1 MLYEACL
8 FDPKQPPESKRTG
21 HIMAKI
27 EAENLFKVFG
37 PRNKIQEATDMA
49 RNGTSRDEIIEKTGC
64 TVAVND
70 VTFTVD
76 GPEIFVIMGLSGS
89 GKSTLLRCINRLIE
103 PTAGTVTIDDEKV
116 LEMDEKAVLKLR
128 EKKLAMVFQHFG
140 LLSHKTVLENAAF
153 GLELR
158 RVHKEEREIKAK
170 ETLELVGL
178 AEYADAQV
186 SELSGGMQQRVGLAR
201 ALATE
206 AEVLLMDE
214 AFSALDPLIRTEM
227 QTEFLELQEKMPK
240 TILFITHDLSEALM
254 LGDRIAIMKD
264 GAVVQIGGPE
274 EIVLNPE
281 NDYVQSF
288 VENVD
293 RSRVLTVAT
302 AAGDKQPAVQR
313 DDPVKKAVETME
325 ELELPF
331 VFVLDDGRPDGFVR
345 LRDAEKEADTDN
357 PQLNN
362 IIQPAPEAVK
372 SDEHLIAVLTRATE
386 VQAPLPVVDDDG
398 RLQGVVTR
406 DMLLQAIAG
415 GAK

>member
-1 MLYEACL
+1 
-8 FDPKQPPESKRTG
+8 
-21 HIMAKI
+21 MAKI

-325 ELELPF
+325 ELELTF

>member
-1 MLYEACL
+1 
-8 FDPKQPPESKRTG
+8 
-21 HIMAKI
+21 MAKI
-27 EAENLFKVFG
+27 EAENLFKIFG
-37 PRNKIQEATDMA
+37 PRKGVERAMDLA
-49 RNGTSRDEIIEKTGC
+49 RDGKNREEIIEQTGC
-64 TVAVND
+64 TIAVND

-103 PTAGTVTIDDEKV
+103 PTAGKVTIDEENV
-116 LEMDEKAVLKLR
+116 LEMDQKSILKLR

-140 LLSHKTVLENAAF
+140 LLTHKTVLENAAF

-158 RVHKEEREIKAK
+158 RVHKEKREIKAR

-186 SELSGGMQQRVGLAR
+186 DELSGGMRQRVGLAR

-206 AEVLLMDE
+206 ADVLLMDE

-274 EIVLNPE
+274 EIVLHPE
-281 NDYVQSF
+281 DDYVRSF

-293 RSRVLTVAT
+293 RSRVLTVST
-302 AAGDKQPAVQR
+302 AAGEKQPAISR
-313 DDPVKKAVETME
+313 KESVKKAVATME
-325 ELELPF
+325 ELDVPF
-331 VFVLDDGRPDGFVR
+331 LFVLDDGRPEGFVR
-345 LRDAEKEADTDN
+345 LRDAEKEADGSD
-357 PQLNN
+357 PKLEN
-362 IIQPAPEAVK
+362 IIQPAPDAVK
-372 SDEHLIAVLTRATE
+372 GNEHLIAVLTRATE
-386 VQAPLPVVDDDG
+386 VRAPLPVVDDDG
-398 RLQGVVTR
+398 RLRGVVTR
-406 DMLLQAIAG
+406 DMLLRAIAG
-415 GAK
+415 GEP

>member
-1 MLYEACL
+1 MLYEVCL

-49 RNGTSRDEIIEKTGC
+49 RDGESRDEIIEKTGC

-158 RVHKEEREIKAK
+158 RVHKEEREVKAK

-345 LRDAEKEADTDN
+345 LRDAEKEADKDN
-357 PQLNN
+357 PQLSN

>member
-1 MLYEACL
+1 
-8 FDPKQPPESKRTG
+8 
-21 HIMAKI
+21 MATI
-27 EAENLFKVFG
+27 EAENLFKIFG
-37 PRNKIQEATDMA
+37 PKHHIDDALNMA
-49 RNGTSRDEIIEKTGC
+49 RDGTSRDDIIEKTGC

-70 VTFTVD
+70 VTFKVD

-103 PTAGTVTIDDEKV
+103 PTAGNVAIDDENV
-116 LEMDEKAVLKLR
+116 LEMDPKAVLKLR

-140 LLSHKTVLENAAF
+140 LLTHKTVLENTAF

-158 RVHKEEREIKAK
+158 RVHKEEREMKAR
-170 ETLELVGL
+170 ETLEMVGL
-178 AEYADAQV
+178 AEYANAEV
-186 SELSGGMQQRVGLAR
+186 NELSGGMQQRVGLAR

-206 AEVLLMDE
+206 ADVLLMDE

-281 NDYVQSF
+281 NDYVKSF

-302 AAGDKQPAVQR
+302 AAGEKQPTVSKDDSVQT
-313 DDPVKKAVETME
+313 AIQTME
-325 ELELPF
+325 SQEVPF
-331 VFVLDDGRPDGFVR
+331 AFVLDDGRPEGFVR
-345 LRDAEKEADTDN
+345 LRDAEKAADAGDTRLKD
-357 PQLNN
+357 
-362 IIQPAPEAVK
+362 IIQPSPEPVAGE
-372 SDEHLIAVLTRATE
+372 EHLIAILTRSTE
-386 VQAPLPVVDDDG
+386 TEAPLPVVDDDG
-398 RLQGVVTR
+398 RLKGVVTR
-406 DMLLQAIAG
+406 DMLLRAIAG

>member
-1 MLYEACL
+1 
-8 FDPKQPPESKRTG
+8 
-21 HIMAKI
+21 MAKI

-357 PQLNN
+357 PQLSN

>member
-1 MLYEACL
+1 
-8 FDPKQPPESKRTG
+8 
-21 HIMAKI
+21 MAKI